1 MRVRAGTLGTVRAR
15 LGLGGFQRSHWPA
28 VSAPDPISQSLVALD
43 VEGVLTPE
51 VWIAVAE
58 HTGIDFFRR
67 TTRDEPDYDVLMKS
81 RIAEL
86 ARHGVTMSTIL
97 EVVGGLAPL
106 PGARDFLDELRS
118 RVPVVLLSDT
128 FEEFGR
134 PFMAQLGW
142 PLLLCHS
149 LMVEDDRIV
158 DYRLRL
164 PDQKSAA
171 VAAFRSLNFR
181 VVASGDSY
189 NDMTMLAEA
198 DAGVLFRAPANVVAE
213 FPQYSGCTAH
223 EDLLALLVDAST
235 A

>member
-1 MRVRAGTLGTVRAR
+1 M
-15 LGLGGFQRSHWPA
+15 S
-28 VSAPDPISQSLVALD
+28 SPDPISQSLVALD

-67 TTRDEPDYDVLMKS
+67 TTRDEPHYDVLMKS

-142 PLLLCHS
+142 PLLLCHN
-149 LMVEDDRIV
+149 LMVEDGCIV

-164 PDQKSAA
+164 PDQKRAA

-198 DAGVLFRAPANVVAE
+198 DAGVLFRAPANVLAE
-213 FPQYSGCTAH
+213 YPQYPGCTSY
-223 EDLLALLVDAST
+223 EDLLALLIHAST

>member
-1 MRVRAGTLGTVRAR
+1 M
-15 LGLGGFQRSHWPA
+15 S
-28 VSAPDPISQSLVALD
+28 SPDPISQSLVALD

-67 TTRDEPDYDVLMKS
+67 TTRDEPHYDVLMKS

-142 PLLLCHS
+142 PLLLCHN
-149 LMVEDDRIV
+149 LMVEDGCIV

-164 PDQKSAA
+164 PDQKRAA

-198 DAGVLFRAPANVVAE
+198 DAGVLFRAPANVLAE
-213 FPQYSGCTAH
+213 YPQYPGCTSY
-223 EDLLALLVDAST
+223 EDLLALLIDAST